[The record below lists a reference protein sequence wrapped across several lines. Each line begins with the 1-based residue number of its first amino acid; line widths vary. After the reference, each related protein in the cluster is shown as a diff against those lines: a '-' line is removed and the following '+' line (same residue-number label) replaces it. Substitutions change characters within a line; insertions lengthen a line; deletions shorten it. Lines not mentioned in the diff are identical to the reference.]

1 MNEGYTELFAA
12 ITKQCLV
19 DYRTALARNDIGTVR
34 ECERY
39 LRSEWFAFLSDMN
52 GEGLIAMMRE
62 DAA

>member
-19 DYRTALARNDIGTVR
+19 DYRAALARNDIGTAR

-39 LRSEWFAFLSDMN
+39 FRSEWFAFLLDMN
-52 GEGLIAMMRE
+52 GERLIAMMRE